1 MIPGILEKHL
11 HCPIW
16 QVMTDYLDIVAILGY
31 KVSSYILGLR
41 IFSFLIFK
49 WLAIYPT
56 VQ

>member
-41 IFSFLIFK
+41 ILSILTFK
-49 WLAIYPT
+49 WLAI
-56 VQ
+56 